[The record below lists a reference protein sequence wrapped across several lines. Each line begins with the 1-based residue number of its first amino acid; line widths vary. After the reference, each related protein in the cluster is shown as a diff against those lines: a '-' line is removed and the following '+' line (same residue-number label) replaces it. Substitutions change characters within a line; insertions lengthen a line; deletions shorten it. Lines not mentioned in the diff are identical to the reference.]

1 MLPDFSLCRPGQD
14 SGKCLF
20 GCFLVLLAFLFQCFL
35 RPIAERRRKLALQWE
50 WNGILNG
57 IIMELE
63 PPDSHHLSAAIGWLG
78 LGSDTEAIEELEKI
92 SSPNRAYPSVLA
104 VKFEIF
110 SKNLPMDLSEALPE
124 CRC

>member
-1 MLPDFSLCRPGQD
+1 
-14 SGKCLF
+14 
-20 GCFLVLLAFLFQCFL
+20 
-35 RPIAERRRKLALQWE
+35 
-50 WNGILNG
+50 
-57 IIMELE
+57 MELE